1 MWTRQ
6 LLKENGRIAFRRNYW
21 ACVAVS
27 LILMILVGGGSGVF
41 NFNYNL
47 DPSSNSSTGLDD
59 SLYSYGTG
67 LGGSTYYDD
76 DDYYDYDIDVDVLR
90 YAVVLLPIILI
101 VCLVVIAIVIALSA
115 FLTNIIDIGGKR
127 YFLENRE
134 HKTKVSQVLYGF
146 SNGYYM
152 NGVKIMFF
160 RTLYILGWSL
170 LFVIPGI
177 VKAYAYMMVPYILAE
192 NPGISKERAFQI
204 SMQMMDG
211 HKMEAFILD
220 LSFIGWNLLNAIT
233 FGILGIFYV
242 NPYRNATYAEFY
254 SAIKAEAMQRGIADS
269 IELPGVGY
277 PEFNQG
283 FTGQSTEQF

>member
-6 LLKENGRIAFRRNYW
+6 LLKQNGKTAFRRNYW

-27 LILMILVGGGSGVF
+27 LILLILVGGGNTGF

-47 DPSSNSSTGLDD
+47 ASSENYSTGLED
-59 SLYSYGTG
+59 SMYSYGTG
-67 LGGSTYYDD
+67 LGEST
-76 DDYYDYDIDVDVLR
+76 YYDYDIDVSALR
-90 YAVVLLPIILI
+90 FVAVLLPIIVI
-101 VCLVVIAIVIALSA
+101 VCLVAIAIVIALSA

-152 NGVKIMFF
+152 NGVKIMFW
-160 RTLYILGWSL
+160 RSLYILGWSL
-170 LFVIPGI
+170 LFIIPGI
-177 VKAYAYMMVPYILAE
+177 IKSFSYMMVPYIMAE
-192 NPGISKERAFQI
+192 NPSISKERAFQI

-211 HKMEAFILD
+211 HKMEAFILGW
-220 LSFIGWNLLNAIT
+220 SFIGWDLLNAIT

-242 NPYRNATYAEFY
+242 NPYKNATYAEFY
-254 SAIKAEAMQRGIADS
+254 SAIKAEAMQRGISDS

-277 PEFNQG
+277 PEFTGQ